1 MIARHNSI
9 CRVSSHL
16 NYRRRKWVYDERMR
30 ADDLLVVLVASG
42 VAVTCFYMVAEYLS
56 WQTVKASDLKAGI
69 VLREL
74 YKKLHSKTKPY
85 IVRAIR
91 RK

>member
-1 MIARHNSI
+1 
-9 CRVSSHL
+9 
-16 NYRRRKWVYDERMR
+16 MR

-42 VAVTCFYMVAEYLS
+42 VALTCFYLVAEYLS

-85 IVRAIR
+85 LVRAIR